1 MSGLVRFFRKQLK
14 GKMTKEGGQREK
26 KVEKEDDSEGI
37 GNNKMALNNMVLPE
51 EMLQKIFSYL
61 SSLQDLNT
69 VMLVCKTWK
78 NAGEAPALWSWFI
91 ITKSSQLTLKRL
103 KRLQGSQEICI
114 DYNWNNWN
122 WNGFGNMF
130 SWNGLC
136 QEILQHPGLKKISL
150 GYSATWEHIS
160 FGVDPELMIDAD
172 ELTKVFAKMEEIEIH
187 KLSPYYSC
195 RAVEN
200 GGAIVNCVLDA
211 ILDRSNN

>member
-14 GKMTKEGGQREK
+14 GKITKEVGQREK
-26 KVEKEDDSEGI
+26 KMDKDDDSEGI
-37 GNNKMALNNMVLPE
+37 GNNEMALNNMVLPE

-78 NAGEAPALWSWFI
+78 NAAEAPALWSWFVVTI
-91 ITKSSQLTLKRL
+91 SSQLSL
-103 KRLQGSQEICI
+103 KRLQGCQEISI
-114 DYNWNNWN
+114 IGYNWN

-136 QEILQHPGLKKISL
+136 REILEHPGLKKISL

-160 FGVDPELMIDAD
+160 FGVGP
-172 ELTKVFAKMEEIEIH
+172 
-187 KLSPYYSC
+187 
-195 RAVEN
+195 
-200 GGAIVNCVLDA
+200 
-211 ILDRSNN
+211 